1 MVALIV
7 VFLLSNYTQYVWF
20 SPLFMQFS
28 LLPYLLFSITEEK
41 CAFLP
46 IFKGKIQTVILVVY
60 NSPLY
65 ENYFS
70 QPFREISESRCHE
83 NPLSRPFREIS
94 KSRCYEIYFSQREK
108 WFSLLK
114 WKLHFMSYFPPFIF
128 LYPFSLGPA
137 LNPLCIKWTFIF
149 VFPIQ
154 NLKHYFFRIKQPLDK
169 GQHHLWWWWNKNL
182 GNIWEHTVEKSQTNA
197 NSVIMHHI
205 KQAIWGLIWKHIAGK
220 SQTNATS
227 VVMHFLKQAIW
238 GNVWKYTTEKRQT
251 NATNA
256 LCVRPLN

>member
-1 MVALIV
+1 MLRD
-7 VFLLSNYTQYVWF
+7 
-20 SPLFMQFS
+20 
-28 LLPYLLFSITEEK
+28 LLFSTRK
-41 CAFLP
+41 
-46 IFKGKIQTVILVVY
+46 VILVVEMKIAFY
-60 NSPLY
+60 VL
-65 ENYFS
+65 FS
-70 QPFREISESRCHE
+70 TFH
-83 NPLSRPFREIS
+83 LSL
-94 KSRCYEIYFSQREK
+94 
-108 WFSLLK
+108 SLLAGPCSK
-114 WKLHFMSYFPPFIF
+114 PFVRWMNLHF
-128 LYPFSLGPA
+128 
-137 LNPLCIKWTFIF
+137 F

-182 GNIWEHTVEKSQTNA
+182 ENVWEHTVEKSQTNA

-227 VVMHFLKQAIW
+227 VVMHFMKQAIW